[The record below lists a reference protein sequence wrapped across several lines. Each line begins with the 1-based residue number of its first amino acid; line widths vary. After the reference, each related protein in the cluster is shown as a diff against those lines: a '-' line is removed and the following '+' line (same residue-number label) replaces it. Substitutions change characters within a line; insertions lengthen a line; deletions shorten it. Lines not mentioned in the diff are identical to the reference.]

1 MSFTLMHLIEAIVL
15 ILNAICVLHEERFM
29 KRMGW
34 GANAQVQGFGEQ
46 PTVTAKL
53 LNLVRSIRTVV
64 RGKCNT
70 CQNTIPP
77 LVDLCVLIQIFPLI
91 LFNSVL
97 IAFKLVLG

>member
-64 RGKCNT
+64 R
-70 CQNTIPP
+70 
-77 LVDLCVLIQIFPLI
+77 VPLI